1 MTSQVTKINQSIILY
16 DDRLMN
22 EIDENIF
29 QSDFWKTDK
38 EAQPQ
43 SMGRGTVYFV
53 KIQDQPCVLRHYN
66 RGGLVAKLTL
76 DKYLWMGEHNT
87 RSFKE
92 WRLLND
98 MVTKRLPVPAPV
110 AARYVRNGIYYKADI
125 ITREIPDIESLSDRL
140 LGNSMTEQL
149 WENIGECIAK
159 FHNHG
164 VFHMD
169 LNVENIQIDQNNQV
183 FLLDFDKGR
192 VSEPL
197 RRLSDSNLMRLK
209 RSIAKVTQLKQLA
222 FPSSGWDKCITKY
235 KGKF

>member
-1 MTSQVTKINQSIILY
+1 MADYLIN
-16 DDRLMN
+16 
-22 EIDENIF
+22 
-29 QSDFWKTDK
+29 
-38 EAQPQ
+38 
-43 SMGRGTVYFV
+43 
-53 KIQDQPCVLRHYN
+53 QDQPCVLRHYN

-98 MVTKRLPVPAPV
+98 MVKKRLPVPAPV

>member
-43 SMGRGTVYFV
+43 SMGRGRVYFV
-53 KIQDQPCVLRHYN
+53 KIQDQPCVLKHYN

-98 MVTKRLPVPAPV
+98 MVKKQLPVPTPV
-110 AARYVRNGIYYKADI
+110 AARYVRNGICYRADI
-125 ITREIPDIESLSDRL
+125 ITREIPDIESLSDKL
-140 LGNSMTEQL
+140 LENSMTEQL

-159 FHNHG
+159 FHCHG
-164 VFHMD
+164 FFHMD

-209 RSIAKVTQLKQLA
+209 RSIAKVIQLKQLA

-235 KGKF
+235 KCKF

>member
-29 QSDFWKTDK
+29 ETDFWEMDK

-92 WRLLND
+92 WHLLND
-98 MVTKRLPVPAPV
+98 MVKKQLPVPAPV

>member
-29 QSDFWKTDK
+29 ETDFWKMDK

-92 WRLLND
+92 WHLLND
-98 MVTKRLPVPAPV
+98 MVKKQLPVPAPV

-125 ITREIPDIESLSDRL
+125 ITREIPDIESLSDKL

-183 FLLDFDKGR
+183 FLLDFDKGK

>member
-16 DDRLMN
+16 DDRFMN

-29 QSDFWKTDK
+29 ESDFWKMDK

-53 KIQDQPCVLRHYN
+53 NIQDQPCVLRHYN

-76 DKYLWMGEHNT
+76 DQYLWMGEHNT

-98 MVTKRLPVPAPV
+98 MVKKQLPVPTPV
-110 AARYVRNGIYYKADI
+110 AARYVRNGICYRADI
-125 ITREIPDIESLSDRL
+125 ITREIPDIESLSNKL
-140 LGNSMTEQL
+140 LGNSMTEKL
-149 WENIGECIAK
+149 WGNIGECIAK
-159 FHNHG
+159 FHNQG

-169 LNVENIQIDQNNQV
+169 LNIENIQINQNNQV
-183 FLLDFDKGR
+183 FLLDFDKGK
-192 VSEPL
+192 VSESSK
-197 RRLSDSNLMRLK
+197 RLSDSNLMRLK
-209 RSIAKVTQLKQLA
+209 RSLTKVTKMNQLA
-222 FPSSGWDKCITKY
+222 FPNSGWDICIAKHHSEV
-235 KGKF
+235 

>member
-16 DDRLMN
+16 DDHLMN

-29 QSDFWKTDK
+29 ETNFWKMDK

-53 KIQDQPCVLRHYN
+53 KIQSQPCVLRHYN

-98 MVTKRLPVPAPV
+98 MVKKRLPVPAPV

-125 ITREIPDIESLSDRL
+125 ITREIPDIESLSDKL
-140 LGNSMTEQL
+140 LGNSMTEKL

-183 FLLDFDKGR
+183 LLLDFDKGK
-192 VSEPL
+192 VSEPS
-197 RRLSDSNLMRLK
+197 RHLSDSNLMRLR

>member
-29 QSDFWKTDK
+29 ETDFWKMDE

-53 KIQDQPCVLRHYN
+53 KIQSQPCVLRHYN

-98 MVTKRLPVPAPV
+98 MVKKRLPVPAPV

-183 FLLDFDKGR
+183 FLLDFDKGK

>member
-29 QSDFWKTDK
+29 EPDFWNMDK

-53 KIQDQPCVLRHYN
+53 KIQNQPCVLRHYN

-98 MVTKRLPVPAPV
+98 MVKKRLPVPAPV

>member
-29 QSDFWKTDK
+29 ETDFWKMDK

-92 WRLLND
+92 WHLLND
-98 MVTKRLPVPAPV
+98 MVKKQLPVPAPV

>member
-1 MTSQVTKINQSIILY
+1 MTSQVTQIMQSTILY

-29 QSDFWKTDK
+29 ETDFWKMDK

-98 MVTKRLPVPAPV
+98 MVKKRLPVPAPV

>member
-29 QSDFWKTDK
+29 ETDFWEMDK

-53 KIQDQPCVLRHYN
+53 KIQSQPCVLRHYN

-92 WRLLND
+92 WHLLND
-98 MVTKRLPVPAPV
+98 MVKKQLPVPAPV

-125 ITREIPDIESLSDRL
+125 ITREIPDIESLSDKL

-183 FLLDFDKGR
+183 FLLDFDKGK

>member
-29 QSDFWKTDK
+29 ETDFWKMDK

-53 KIQDQPCVLRHYN
+53 KIQGQPCVLRHYN

-98 MVTKRLPVPAPV
+98 MVKKRLPVPAPV

-125 ITREIPDIESLSDRL
+125 ITREIPDIESLSDKL

-159 FHNHG
+159 FHYHG

-183 FLLDFDKGR
+183 FLLDFDKGK

-209 RSIAKVTQLKQLA
+209 RSIAKVTQLKQLV

>member
-29 QSDFWKTDK
+29 ETDFWEMDK

-110 AARYVRNGIYYKADI
+110 APAVAVGSK
-125 ITREIPDIESLSDRL
+125 LV
-140 LGNSMTEQL
+140 G
-149 WENIGECIAK
+149 
-159 FHNHG
+159 
-164 VFHMD
+164 
-169 LNVENIQIDQNNQV
+169 
-183 FLLDFDKGR
+183 
-192 VSEPL
+192 
-197 RRLSDSNLMRLK
+197 K
-209 RSIAKVTQLKQLA
+209 RS
-222 FPSSGWDKCITKY
+222 
-235 KGKF
+235 

>member
-29 QSDFWKTDK
+29 ETDFWKMDK

-66 RGGLVAKLTL
+66 RGGLVAKLIL

-92 WRLLND
+92 WHLLND
-98 MVTKRLPVPAPV
+98 MVKKQLPVPAPV

-125 ITREIPDIESLSDRL
+125 ITREIPDIESLSDKL

-169 LNVENIQIDQNNQV
+169 LNVENIQIGQNNQV
-183 FLLDFDKGR
+183 FLLDFDKGKI
-192 VSEPL
+192 SESL

>member
-29 QSDFWKTDK
+29 ETDFWEMDK

-92 WRLLND
+92 WHLLND
-98 MVTKRLPVPAPV
+98 MVKKQLPVPAPV

-192 VSEPL
+192 VSESL

>member
-29 QSDFWKTDK
+29 ETDFWKMDK

-76 DKYLWMGEHNT
+76 DKYLWIGEHNT

-98 MVTKRLPVPAPV
+98 MVKKRLPVPAPV

-125 ITREIPDIESLSDRL
+125 ITREIPDIESLSDKL
-140 LGNSMTEQL
+140 LGNSMTEKL

-159 FHNHG
+159 FHCHG
-164 VFHMD
+164 FFHMD

-183 FLLDFDKGR
+183 FLLDFDKGK

-197 RRLSDSNLMRLK
+197 GRLSDLNLMRLR

>member
-29 QSDFWKTDK
+29 ETDFWEMDK

-92 WRLLND
+92 WHLLND
-98 MVTKRLPVPAPV
+98 MVKKQLPVPAPV

-125 ITREIPDIESLSDRL
+125 ITREIPDIESLSDKL

>member
-29 QSDFWKTDK
+29 ETDFWEMDK

-92 WRLLND
+92 WHLLND
-98 MVTKRLPVPAPV
+98 MVKKQLPVPAPV

-192 VSEPL
+192 VSKPL

>member
-29 QSDFWKTDK
+29 EPDFWKMDQ

-92 WRLLND
+92 WHLLND
-98 MVTKRLPVPAPV
+98 MVKKQLPVPAPV

-183 FLLDFDKGR
+183 LLLDFDKGK
-192 VSEPL
+192 VSEPS
-197 RRLSDSNLMRLK
+197 RHLSDSNLMRLR

>member
-29 QSDFWKTDK
+29 ETDFWKMDK

-53 KIQDQPCVLRHYN
+53 KIQSQPCVLRHYN

-98 MVTKRLPVPAPV
+98 MVKTRLPVPAPV

-125 ITREIPDIESLSDRL
+125 ITREIPDIESLSDKL

-183 FLLDFDKGR
+183 FLLDFDKGK

-197 RRLSDSNLMRLK
+197 GRLSDLNLMRLR

>member
-29 QSDFWKTDK
+29 ETDFWKMDK

-92 WRLLND
+92 WHLLND
-98 MVTKRLPVPAPV
+98 MVKKQLPVPAPV

-125 ITREIPDIESLSDRL
+125 ITREIPDIESLSDKL

-169 LNVENIQIDQNNQV
+169 LNVENIQIDQNTQV
-183 FLLDFDKGR
+183 FLLDFDKSK

>member
-29 QSDFWKTDK
+29 ETDFWKMDK

-92 WRLLND
+92 WHLLND
-98 MVTKRLPVPAPV
+98 MVKKQLPVPAPV

-209 RSIAKVTQLKQLA
+209 RSIAKVTQLKQLV

>member
-29 QSDFWKTDK
+29 ETDYWKMDK

-53 KIQDQPCVLRHYN
+53 KIQSQPCVLRHYN
-66 RGGLVAKLTL
+66 RGGLVAKLIL

-98 MVTKRLPVPAPV
+98 MVKKQLPVPAPV

-125 ITREIPDIESLSDRL
+125 ITREIPDIESLSDKL

-183 FLLDFDKGR
+183 FLLDFDKGKA
-192 VSEPL
+192 SEPL
-197 RRLSDSNLMRLK
+197 GRLSDLNLMRLR

>member
-29 QSDFWKTDK
+29 ETNFWKMDK

-53 KIQDQPCVLRHYN
+53 KIQSQPCVLKHYN

-98 MVTKRLPVPAPV
+98 MVKKRLPVPAPV

-125 ITREIPDIESLSDRL
+125 ITREIPDIESLSDKL

-183 FLLDFDKGR
+183 FLLDFDKGK

-209 RSIAKVTQLKQLA
+209 RSIAKVTRLKQLA

>member
-29 QSDFWKTDK
+29 EPDFWKMDQ

-53 KIQDQPCVLRHYN
+53 KIQSQPCVLKHYN

-125 ITREIPDIESLSDRL
+125 ITREIPDIESLSDKL

-183 FLLDFDKGR
+183 LLLDFDKGK
-192 VSEPL
+192 VSESS
-197 RRLSDSNLMRLK
+197 RRLSDLNLIRLR

>member
-29 QSDFWKTDK
+29 ETDFWEMDK

>member
-29 QSDFWKTDK
+29 ETDFWKMDK

-53 KIQDQPCVLRHYN
+53 KIQSQPCVLRHYN

-98 MVTKRLPVPAPV
+98 MVKKRLPVPAPV

-125 ITREIPDIESLSDRL
+125 ITREIPDIESLSDKL

-183 FLLDFDKGR
+183 FLLDFDKGK

-197 RRLSDSNLMRLK
+197 GRLSDLNLMRLR